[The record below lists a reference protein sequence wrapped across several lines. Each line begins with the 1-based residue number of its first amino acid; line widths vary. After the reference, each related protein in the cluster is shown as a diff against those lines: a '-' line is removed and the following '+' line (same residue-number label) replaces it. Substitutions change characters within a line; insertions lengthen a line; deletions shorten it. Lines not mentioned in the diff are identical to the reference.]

1 MSKKFLRIMQLF
13 TVVYFTIM
21 LFIGS
26 VARIAWNY
34 NDLMSCE
41 WPQEIEK
48 EAWSLELDEFLL
60 VKDGWEYID
69 GEYVRRPEFSRWS
82 DESVIS
88 EMVHNDAKGFE
99 DLWRYDRNQ
108 AEHLLVVYSDMRVEY
123 LDYKVEED
131 SCMVP
136 YYLIRNIPA
145 KIERLA
151 GRLDYAGRSI
161 PYHLLGKAGLWL
173 VYHVPIWIGMAT
185 VVWTIWQHY
194 SSRILL
200 SWSASVYDDEK
211 RRRRRGQCR
220 K

>member
-1 MSKKFLRIMQLF
+1 MQIF
-13 TVVYFTIM
+13 SVTYFAIM

-26 VARIAWNY
+26 VARITWNY
-34 NDLMSCE
+34 NDLMSRE
-41 WPQEIEK
+41 WPLEIEK
-48 EAWSLELDEFLL
+48 EAWSLELGELLL
-60 VKDGWEYID
+60 VKDGWEYVN

-88 EMVHNDAKGFE
+88 EIVHNDAKGFE
-99 DLWRYDRNQ
+99 DWWRYDRSQ

-123 LDYKVEED
+123 LDLRVEED
-131 SCMVP
+131 SRMVP
-136 YYLIRNIPA
+136 YYLIRDIPA

-173 VYHVPIWIGMAT
+173 IDYVPIWIEIVTIA
-185 VVWTIWQHY
+185 WTIWQCY
-194 SSRILL
+194 SDRVLL
-200 SWSASVYDDEK
+200 SSSIPVYDGGK
-211 RRRRRGQCR
+211 RRRRHGRYR